1 MHVREGRSV
10 ALNGETDD
18 QAIVANAHI
27 VLTEIQEYAA
37 RNPAFAKMLR
47 NVKMPSGETIEW
59 FASETGW
66 LAVKMLRNV
75 KTPSGETIERLQ
87 HKR

>member
-1 MHVREGRSV
+1 MTTY
-10 ALNGETDD
+10 AD

-47 NVKMPSGETIEW
+47 NVK
-59 FASETGW
+59 
-66 LAVKMLRNV
+66 
-75 KTPSGETIERLQ
+75 TPSGETIERLQ

>member
-1 MHVREGRSV
+1 MTTY
-10 ALNGETDD
+10 AD

-47 NVKMPSGETIEW
+47 NVK
-59 FASETGW
+59 
-66 LAVKMLRNV
+66 
-75 KTPSGETIERLQ
+75 TPSGETIERFASGCNTNAETYNI
-87 HKR
+87 